1 MRADG
6 QKAEMTA
13 KFNFQMM
20 EQTLKTAIAQANKD
34 LEETKKAKAAAEEGK
49 ANAEGDLSMTNKNLA
64 DAQKAEEKA
73 VEDFAALKAAKEDE
87 IATPVKRKI
96 PLRRQEKKADEA
108 HVPIYI
114 HKNVNYQRRGDAS
127 IDEKLKKTFELVE
140 SHFFIPEDFER
151 NRSFGPLSGTCFEER
166 AIRAY
171 NLSLLEP
178 KNDADAALE
187 ICSHCAVL
195 GHRRSDCPDL
205 I

>member
-1 MRADG
+1 MSNATNRVSRKREIKR
-6 QKAEMTA
+6 QTA
-13 KFNFQMM
+13 KRRLFVDDDDD
-20 EQTLKTAIAQANKD
+20 EPKEVATSKLIPTDISSVLETPKKKRRLDDGSQTFFSP
-34 LEETKKAKAAAEEGK
+34 KAKAVVTPE
-49 ANAEGDLSMTNKNLA
+49 
-64 DAQKAEEKA
+64 
-73 VEDFAALKAAKEDE
+73 KEDE

-96 PLRRQEKKADEA
+96 PFRREEKKADEA

-178 KNDADAALE
+178 KNDADAELE